1 MGNTNLLKTGGFEGY
16 NMDMNYRKLLIEKLN
31 QTVVVVNNKAYRYDQ
46 GIDLLVDCLKKIRG
60 ENRACAFCGNGGSAG
75 IAVHMTADFLKN
87 GRMKTYSFFNPATLT
102 CMGNDFAFPEIY
114 AKQIQMTMA
123 AGDLL
128 IAISSSG
135 QSLDIFRAV
144 EQAKAIGCR
153 VITLTGFCENN
164 TLKSMGD
171 FNVYVPI
178 AHYGIVESVH
188 QIVLQQIVDTLM
200 DIEL

>member
-1 MGNTNLLKTGGFEGY
+1 
-16 NMDMNYRKLLIEKLN
+16 MNYREMLIEKLN
-31 QTVVVVNNKAYRYDQ
+31 QTVVVADDRVYQYDQ
-46 GIDLLVDCLKKIRG
+46 GIDLLVDCFELTRK
-60 ENRACAFCGNGGSAG
+60 ENRGCAFCGNGGSAG

-87 GRMKTYSFFNPATLT
+87 GRMKTHSFFNPATLT
-102 CMGNDFAFPEIY
+102 CMGNDFAFSEIY
-114 AKQIQMTMA
+114 SKQIEMTMT

-135 QSLDIFRAV
+135 VSKDIIRAV
-144 EQAKAIGCR
+144 EQAKESDCR

-171 FNVYVPI
+171 LNVYVPI
-178 AHYGIVESVH
+178 VHYGIVESVH
-188 QIVLQQIVDTLM
+188 QIILQQIVDALM